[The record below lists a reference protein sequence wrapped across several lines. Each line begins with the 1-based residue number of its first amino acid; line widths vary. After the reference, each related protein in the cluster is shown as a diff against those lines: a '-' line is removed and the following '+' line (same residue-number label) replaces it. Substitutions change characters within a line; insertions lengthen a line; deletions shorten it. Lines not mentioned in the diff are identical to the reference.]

1 MYAIWRR
8 TLRNLINF
16 ALYEFVQNGKYPNT
30 KTNQSCP
37 FWKTF
42 PERKSKKLSEK
53 SNIKVRDII

>member
-53 SNIKVRDII
+53 SNI